1 MSWNNLSR
9 LLVGIGALLVLL
21 SVIGHVPLMQTSQ
34 RWDAKTRWLVSLSGI
49 ALVVV
54 GVGIF
59 GHYNDWW
66 GDLSITR
73 PAK

>member
-9 LLVGIGALLVLL
+9 FLVGIGALLVLL

-34 RWDAKTRWLVSLSGI
+34 RWNAKTRWQVCLSGI
-49 ALVVV
+49 ILAVL
-54 GVGIF
+54 GVGMF

-66 GDLSITR
+66 GDLPFAL